1 MSFFKKNK
9 MVTYQTTKTLN
20 VRPNNNSADCISP
33 NYIYVCLGCCMKNY
47 CYEDRYNPNQVF
59 VNTNVDDIEKSILQW
74 VDSKSY
80 PKIPNQQDPI
90 YYLVDIGCSSDLS
103 LHQKHLNK
111 IGGLKRI
118 LKFYDNHPKL
128 KSTFATKY
136 SSMLNLDVTDFNK
149 KPRVRISLM
158 PESYSKVLEPKTTPI
173 LERILD
179 IDRLQ
184 DLGWEVH
191 LNFSPIVVIDKEA
204 YKYKEL
210 FIAID
215 KLVTNKKEVK
225 CECIF
230 LTNHSNNMTNASIE
244 AKNLMKYSSEIKNS
258 TGVMRYPISKKGIYV
273 KNFKKLLH
281 KYLSWCEIRYIF

>member
-9 MVTYQTTKTLN
+9 MVIYQKTKTLN

-33 NYIYVCLGCCMKNY
+33 NYIYGCLGGCMKNY
-47 CYEDRYNPNQVF
+47 CYVARYNSNKVF

-225 CECIF
+225 CE
-230 LTNHSNNMTNASIE
+230 
-244 AKNLMKYSSEIKNS
+244 
-258 TGVMRYPISKKGIYV
+258 
-273 KNFKKLLH
+273 
-281 KYLSWCEIRYIF
+281 